1 MGLGVKVAIVAVLIN
16 LTVASPL
23 YGKVQSQ
30 RGMLRSFT
38 KNMLSDYIFGSI

>member
-1 MGLGVKVAIVAVLIN
+1 MVLGVKVAIVAVLIN

-23 YGKVQSQ
+23 HSIVQSQ

-38 KNMLSDYIFGSI
+38 KNMPSDYFVGLI